1 MSRTCGLV
9 APERPCRCAKQVG
22 PSVAAGF
29 IDPQRLVYGAHP
41 VAGRRDPE
49 LLRMVAEM
57 DDLEARSVE
66 LLRAHPPW
74 AAPESLTQKIRDLLA
89 SGRYSGLDA

>member
-1 MSRTCGLV
+1 
-9 APERPCRCAKQVG
+9 
-22 PSVAAGF
+22 
-29 IDPQRLVYGAHP
+29 
-41 VAGRRDPE
+41 
-49 LLRMVAEM
+49 M

-74 AAPESLTQKIRDLLA
+74 AAPETLTQKIRDLLA